1 MPTCF
6 VIQPF
11 DSGPFDKRFEQVYK
25 PAIVSAGLEP
35 YRVDQDAGSVVP
47 IDSIESGIRAATICL
62 ADITTD
68 NPNVWYE
75 LGYAFAAKR
84 PIVMVCAQERQG
96 KKYPFDIQHRTV
108 ISYTADAPGDFTL
121 LERKITDRIKALVV
135 KGQALQEIAEND
147 QVAPLAGLTQTELT
161 VLVAIASD
169 LVTDDGK
176 TGVRAAQQNAE
187 KAGLNKMGFALG
199 LRRLK
204 NKSFVSPTVDEDQ
217 NGYQFDAL
225 ELTPSAWDWI
235 EANEEK
241 FVLKREPAR
250 SSYAPVSD
258 DDIPF

>member
-1 MPTCF
+1 M
-6 VIQPF
+6 
-11 DSGPFDKRFEQVYK
+11 SGGE
-25 PAIVSAGLEP
+25 EP
-35 YRVDQDAGSVVP
+35 YWVDQDTGSEIP
-47 IDSIESGIRAATICL
+47 IDSIESGIRAATVCL

-84 PIVMVCAQERQG
+84 PVVMVCSEERQG

-108 ISYTADAPGDFTL
+108 ISYTSDAPGDFTL
-121 LERKITDRIKALVV
+121 LQGKITDRIKALAA
-135 KGQALQEIAEND
+135 KGEALQELADSD
-147 QVAPLAGLTQTELT
+147 QVAPVAGLTQIELT
-161 VLVAIASD
+161 VLVAVASD
-169 LVTDDGK
+169 LGTDEGK
-176 TGVRAAQQNAE
+176 TGVWAAQQNAE

-204 NKSFVSPTVDEDQ
+204 NKSFVSPTFDEDQ

-241 FVLKREPAR
+241 FVLKREPTRSPYAR
-250 SSYAPVSD
+250 TKD
-258 DDIPF
+258 EDIPF